1 MVRLTK
7 ELNNLRLK
15 IVSKVK
21 NTLVSIQRIIATTPN
36 PTPTK
41 LHQDKRSRRS
51 SSGLLPFIGE
61 LSNVL
66 FGTATEKDVRN
77 QQVGVDK
84 AVQIGNI
91 NARELNYLGNALKQ
105 AMVIHKE
112 NLGFNLEA
120 VMANTGAVQN
130 ISMAFGRYTVRKH
143 IEIGLPDTD
152 TASRCEYMSDEY
164 NCHVEVPTQPLAPTD
179 CLTSLILNSVKGV
192 KQYCQFKLLIQ
203 HVPSP
208 TRVDYLLH
216 GHYLLTNVLNMSV
229 TCDTSSNV
237 QVIKGCSSCLYNFP
251 CDCTLRTS
259 NLTFST
265 HRHPCENT
273 PSTKPALIGFTVNLG
288 VLQLINMSLAQ
299 LIDPGLLFSRPLGLT
314 SSEHSGRLLGISS
327 NYVIRQAEIFKHA
340 KENSITLE
348 AYIKQ
353 ITMSQ
358 KQFDQQRRQ
367 LHQSSTQFTLPEGTH
382 SYVYWANL
390 VCSFLFTPITLIVV
404 IVNCRR
410 LRNLQQK
417 SRRAVLG

>member
-1 MVRLTK
+1 MKGSRLNVPAPYKYMVLWTVKHHYSNRPAHSNSMYFIVTLFAVLYIPEVSTVFSGTQYRLNYGVYFQTIHPAVQLGNNYIVGSINISLPAPGASIESYHLIDPCKTFFERSGGSKVIHHHIHDCSRMVRLTK

-61 LSNVL
+61 MSNVL

-143 IEIGLPDTD
+143 IEQHSHWHPPIV
-152 TASRCEYMSDEY
+152 S
-164 NCHVEVPTQPLAPTD
+164 PL
-179 CLTSLILNSVKGV
+179 
-192 KQYCQFKLLIQ
+192 
-203 HVPSP
+203 
-208 TRVDYLLH
+208 
-216 GHYLLTNVLNMSV
+216 
-229 TCDTSSNV
+229 
-237 QVIKGCSSCLYNFP
+237 
-251 CDCTLRTS
+251 
-259 NLTFST
+259 
-265 HRHPCENT
+265 
-273 PSTKPALIGFTVNLG
+273 
-288 VLQLINMSLAQ
+288 
-299 LIDPGLLFSRPLGLT
+299 
-314 SSEHSGRLLGISS
+314 
-327 NYVIRQAEIFKHA
+327 
-340 KENSITLE
+340 
-348 AYIKQ
+348 
-353 ITMSQ
+353 
-358 KQFDQQRRQ
+358 
-367 LHQSSTQFTLPEGTH
+367 
-382 SYVYWANL
+382 
-390 VCSFLFTPITLIVV
+390 SF
-404 IVNCRR
+404 
-410 LRNLQQK
+410 
-417 SRRAVLG
+417 